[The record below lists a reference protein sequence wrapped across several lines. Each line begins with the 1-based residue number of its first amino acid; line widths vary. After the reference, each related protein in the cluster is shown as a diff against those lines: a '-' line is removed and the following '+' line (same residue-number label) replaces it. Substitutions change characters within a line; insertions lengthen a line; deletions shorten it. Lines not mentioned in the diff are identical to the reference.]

1 MKFNELC
8 EAYISKGLL
17 KAMSNPH
24 RRKAICP
31 KCGYIMPIYP
41 GKYCA
46 CPLCQTR
53 FLNDPNPV
61 TNQDNG
67 ELAVVD
73 NEVIDFTSDSPEGKV
88 GDVDIE
94 DDKVVV
100 DEEDD
105 EQTSVY

>member
-1 MKFNELC
+1 MKFEKLC
-8 EAYISKGLL
+8 EVIISKGLL
-17 KAMSNPH
+17 KAMANPH

-31 KCGYIMPIYP
+31 TCGYIMPIYP

-67 ELAVVD
+67 EIA
-73 NEVIDFTSDSPEGKV
+73 NI
-88 GDVDIE
+88 
-94 DDKVVV
+94 
-100 DEEDD
+100 DD
-105 EQTSVY
+105 ENVDMTDNS